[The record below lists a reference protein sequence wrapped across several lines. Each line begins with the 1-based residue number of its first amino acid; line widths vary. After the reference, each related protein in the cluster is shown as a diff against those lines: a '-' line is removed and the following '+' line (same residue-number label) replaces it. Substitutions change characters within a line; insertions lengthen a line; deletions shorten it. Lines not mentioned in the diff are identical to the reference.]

1 MTHERA
7 VEVADYI
14 RQRDVDRLALQ
25 QAEGVMA
32 GRDMMFARR
41 VQPEPLSEPQRE
53 TTALN
58 PEAEELVR
66 PEAEPA
72 EASEPVD

>member
-1 MTHERA
+1 
-7 VEVADYI
+7 
-14 RQRDVDRLALQ
+14 
-25 QAEGVMA
+25 MA

-66 PEAEPA
+66 SEEEPSEANEPA
-72 EASEPVD
+72 D